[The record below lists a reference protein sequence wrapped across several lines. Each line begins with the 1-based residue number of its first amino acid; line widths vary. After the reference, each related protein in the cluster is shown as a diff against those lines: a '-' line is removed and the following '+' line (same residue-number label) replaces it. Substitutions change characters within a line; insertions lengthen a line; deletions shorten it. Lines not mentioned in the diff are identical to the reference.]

1 VGDFTACGPW
11 RQRVGEAAPAERVR
25 AAHRETRF
33 AGGGVPNFFRT
44 PYGPGWALAGDAGY
58 SRDPVTARGISDA
71 FADAELCADAVHE
84 FLAGTRPYD
93 EAVAEYHQTRD
104 ARVGAIY
111 EFTTQLATLEPP
123 PPEMEQLLGAVA
135 GDPVVVVP
143 RLVGSALRRGDV
155 AANRGLNFLGA
166 SITAYAEQRSTQVQH
181 EGGTLE
187 PGRLFHNM
195 LSSICGRAAV
205 VRVSTARAGRT
216 SASAPT
222 RPRPAARSDRRH
234 GPEKLRAPPRHDHHV
249 VTCTTSSA
257 SQDFGYRSVAS
268 AKRSIGWAVRG
279 GRTGGGPLNRRRCTR
294 TRTRL
299 GAMQRKEPTK

>member
-44 PYGPGWALAGDAGY
+44 PYGPGWALVGDAGY
-58 SRDPVTARGISDA
+58 SRGPVTARGISDA

-123 PPEMEQLLGAVA
+123 PEMEQLLGAVA

-155 AANRGLNFLGA
+155 AANRGLSFLGT
-166 SITAYAEQRSTQVQH
+166 SITAYAEHRSTQVQH

-187 PGRLFHNM
+187 PGRLFHTM

-216 SASAPT
+216 SAQRANAASPCRAIRSSP
-222 RPRPAARSDRRH
+222 RPR
-234 GPEKLRAPPRHDHHV
+234 ETPR
-249 VTCTTSSA
+249 TPSS
-257 SQDFGYRSVAS
+257 
-268 AKRSIGWAVRG
+268 
-279 GRTGGGPLNRRRCTR
+279 
-294 TRTRL
+294 
-299 GAMQRKEPTK
+299 